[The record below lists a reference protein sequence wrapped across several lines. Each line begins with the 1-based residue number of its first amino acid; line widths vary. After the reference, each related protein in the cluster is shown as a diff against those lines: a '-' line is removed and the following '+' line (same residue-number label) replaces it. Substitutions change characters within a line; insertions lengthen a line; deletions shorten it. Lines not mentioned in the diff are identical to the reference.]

1 MASSTPH
8 TIALQSQGLF
18 RKEAKAAGTITP
30 GHLIQLDSNG
40 EAVVHA
46 SAGAVL
52 QNKLIALESQTPD
65 DDDAWSIDVDY
76 VDNERVYYA
85 VGKPGEQYYM
95 WLKAGENAARNAQL
109 ESAGDGSLQVET
121 VAATSL
127 TNTIVGVAREAKDN
141 SGGGAK
147 VRILVEIV

>member
-1 MASSTPH
+1 MANSTPH
-8 TIALQSQGLF
+8 TIAIQNEKLF

-46 SAGAVL
+46 TAGGVL
-52 QNKLIALESQTPD
+52 QGKLIALESQTPD
-65 DDDAWSIDVDY
+65 DDDAWSIDVNY

-85 VGKPGEQYYM
+85 NGKPGEQYYM

-109 ESAGDGSLQVET
+109 ESAGDGSLQVES
-121 VAATSL
+121 VGTSSL
-127 TNTIVGVAREAKDN
+127 ANSIVGVAREAKDN
-141 SGGGAK
+141 SGGGSA